1 METFAFKVVVPVG
14 IHVRNAM
21 ILSQKAAEFESTIKI
36 TLGKREADAKKLMEV
51 MLLRAH
57 CNDIL
62 SFIIEGPDEKAAFLQ
77 LKEFC
82 EKNF

>member
-1 METFAFKVVVPVG
+1 METFTFKVTVPVG

-21 ILSQKAAEFESTIKI
+21 LLSQKAAKFKSTIKI
-36 TLGKREADAKKLMEV
+36 ILGEREADAKNLMEV

-57 CNDIL
+57 CHDIL
-62 SFIIEGPDEKAAFLQ
+62 SFMIEGTDEKDAFLQ
-77 LKEFC
+77 LKKYC